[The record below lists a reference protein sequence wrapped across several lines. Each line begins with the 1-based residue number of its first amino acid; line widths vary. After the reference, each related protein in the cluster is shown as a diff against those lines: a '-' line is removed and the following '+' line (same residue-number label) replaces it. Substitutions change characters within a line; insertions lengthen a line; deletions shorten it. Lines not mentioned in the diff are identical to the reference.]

1 MESVSDSNKLP
12 KVLIVDDK
20 PANLLVLQD
29 LLREFEIEV
38 IEASSGEE
46 TLSLV
51 MRHHFA
57 VILLD
62 VKMPGM
68 SGIETANL
76 MLGNDNTMQTPVI
89 FITGYD
95 MDELDQVEGYA
106 AGAVDCIIKPIIP
119 QILLGKV
126 KIFLQLHQQSEELK
140 RNNELLEWLNDDRQ
154 KQYVQTRRLLNMNPD
169 SILVVDPNNVI
180 LYANTA
186 AVVLFNNAT
195 DQLEG
200 TEFEFPIND
209 GHSKEV
215 SIGEHSIVEM
225 SVTPLV
231 WNGDD
236 VVLVTLHDITIL
248 KQNELKLLHLARYDQ
263 LTGLANRRYCLEF
276 IAMALIRAKRRQ
288 GYIAIMFVDL
298 DKFKEINDQL
308 GHEEGDH
315 VLINVAE
322 RLTNSVREG
331 DLVSRF
337 GGDEFLVILD
347 DISDPKDTGIIAK
360 KVLDAMAAPHTLN
373 GKKIVVNCSIGIAVS
388 PLSGTD
394 PETLIKIADQ
404 AMYKVKASG
413 GNSF

>member
-1 MESVSDSNKLP
+1 MESSVVSNKLP

-29 LLREFEIEV
+29 LLREFQIEV

-51 MRHHFA
+51 MRHNFA

-76 MLGNDNTMQTPVI
+76 MFGNDNTMQTPVI

-106 AGAVDCIIKPIIP
+106 AGAVDYIIKPIIP
-119 QILLGKV
+119 QLLLSKV
-126 KIFLQLHQQSEELK
+126 KIFLQLHQQAEELK
-140 RNNELLEWLNDDRQ
+140 KNNELLEWLNNDRQ
-154 KQYVQTRRLLNMNPD
+154 QQYVQTRRLLNMNPD
-169 SILVVDPNNVI
+169 SILVVDHGNII

-200 TEFEFPIND
+200 TKFEFPIND
-209 GHSKEV
+209 GHSKEI

-225 SVTPLV
+225 SMTPLV

-236 VVLVTLHDITIL
+236 VVLVTLHDITSL
-248 KQNELKLLHLARYDQ
+248 KKNELKLLHLARYDQ

-288 GYIAIMFVDL
+288 GYIAILFVDL

-347 DISDPKDTGIIAK
+347 DISDPKDTDVIAE
-360 KVLDAMAAPHTLN
+360 KVLKAMAGPHTLN
-373 GKKIVVNCSIGIAVS
+373 GKQIVVNCSIGIAIS
-388 PLSGTD
+388 PLSGSD
-394 PETLIKIADQ
+394 PETLIKVADQ
-404 AMYKVKASG
+404 AMYKVKAKG
-413 GNSF
+413 GNNY